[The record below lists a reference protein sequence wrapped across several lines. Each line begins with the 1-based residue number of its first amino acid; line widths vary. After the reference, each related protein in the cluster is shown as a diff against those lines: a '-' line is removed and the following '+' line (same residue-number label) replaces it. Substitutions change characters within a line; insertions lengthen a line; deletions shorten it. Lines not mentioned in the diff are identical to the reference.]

1 LHPSY
6 SVTDYK
12 VNESS
17 LSINLKANIASDIAA
32 EKLIMNVSFF
42 QNGIARI
49 SIDELDG
56 FERRFRIADEDNLVV
71 VESHLKPQPITVD
84 AQDSNIVISGLTSAD
99 GKDVFEYVF
108 ILSSLRLLQKVNGH
122 SVMTV
127 FDSGLLAFERTTN

>member
-1 LHPSY
+1 LHPGY

-17 LSINLKANIASDIAA
+17 LSINLKANIPTDIAA

-49 SIDELDG
+49 SIDELNG

-71 VESHLKPQPITVD
+71 VESHLKPQPITID
-84 AQDSNIVISGLTSAD
+84 AQDSNIVISGLASAD

-108 ILSSLRLLQKVNGH
+108 VLSPLRLLQKVNGH
-122 SVMTV
+122 LVMTV
-127 FDSGLLAFERTTN
+127 FDSSLLAFEKTTK

>member
-1 LHPSY
+1 MHPSY

-56 FERRFRIADEDNLVV
+56 FEHRFRIADEDNLVV